1 MNIDDI
7 MGKALADLQAAN
19 EITALKAEV
28 QRLKVEQVHLFG
40 QLGELE
46 AENAHL
52 KNETIPLHQYE
63 RVIKAGDAMVSK
75 WASGDEKDAQNFL
88 KALEVWNAAKNGWDK
103 ANA

>member
-19 EITALKAEV
+19 EIMALKAEV

-63 RVIKAGDAMVSK
+63 RVIKAGDAMAERLIYQGYPATVP
-75 WASGDEKDAQNFL
+75 D
-88 KALEVWNAAKNGWDK
+88 WNAVKNGWDK

>member
-40 QLGELE
+40 QLGELG

-52 KNETIPLHQYE
+52 INETVPLHQYE
-63 RVIKAGDAMVSK
+63 RVIKAGDAIYKSF
-75 WASGDEKDAQNFL
+75 DEFGQVDAETI
-88 KALEVWNAAKNGWDK
+88 KEWNAAKNGWDK

>member
-28 QRLKVEQVHLFG
+28 QRLKVEQVHIFG
-40 QLGELE
+40 ILGELE

-52 KNETIPLHQYE
+52 KNETVPLHQYD
-63 RVIKAGDAMVSK
+63 RVIKAGDELERVLISRSGSYEAGN
-75 WASGDEKDAQNFL
+75 ASHE
-88 KALEVWNAAKNGWDK
+88 WNAAKNGWNK

>member
-52 KNETIPLHQYE
+52 KNESVPLHQYE
-63 RVIKAGDAMVSK
+63 RVIKAGDAIYKSFNEFGQVAAKTLM
-75 WASGDEKDAQNFL
+75 D
-88 KALEVWNAAKNGWDK
+88 WNGAKNGWNK